1 MIHRIDSSLGTFK
14 SMAFK
19 PGLNI
24 LLADKSEG
32 ASDRQTRNSSGK
44 SSLVQL
50 IHFLLGGDCGKH
62 SIFRSETLESS
73 SFSMILDL
81 LDQKV
86 KVERSGGSKNRILVD
101 TNDSNWPIQPKLDK
115 KTGETHFKESE
126 WNDVLGSAMFGIYE
140 DEAYTPTFRSLFS
153 YFVRREGS
161 GGFAHADKQNE
172 KQQLWDQ
179 QVNISHLL
187 GLDWKIARSLHEV
200 RRKEKALET
209 LKREA
214 KSGVLGSLVGRVGQ
228 LQTRLAV
235 AESRTAELATELRGF
250 QVLPE
255 YRKLE
260 QEASVAAVEIS
271 RLSNE
276 NTLDEERIKATESQL
291 GDESHASQTDVEG
304 MYAEAN
310 VLLPEHVKKQLAD
323 VKTFHDTILRNRIQ
337 HLQGEIDAATNRIR
351 QRHNQ
356 MQKIDARRIEV
367 IETLTSFG
375 AVDQLNKLQLEQT
388 RQQAEVEDL
397 KKRLEL
403 ARQVETSSTNLTI
416 ERAQLKQGFERDHN
430 EHQDLL
436 REAIVVF
443 EEFSRQISDHEG
455 SLTIDIT
462 DNGPQFSIE
471 VEGGRSVGIR
481 NMQIFCFDLT
491 LAVLWSK
498 QGKGSGFLIHDSHL
512 FDGMD
517 SRQIAKAIEMG
528 AAQAS
533 EHKFQYIVTLNSDVL
548 PVDEFS
554 DGFDPFESVN
564 PVRLSDE
571 NETGGL
577 FGCRIV

>member
-1 MIHRIDSSLGTFK
+1 MIHRIDSTLGSFK
-14 SMAFK
+14 SLSFK

-24 LLADKSEG
+24 VLADKSEG

-44 SSLVQL
+44 SSLILL

-62 SIFRSETLESS
+62 SIFRSETLEKS
-73 SFSMILDL
+73 SFSMTLDL
-81 LDQKV
+81 LGQKV
-86 KVERSGGSKNRILVD
+86 KVERSGGSKNRIVVD
-101 TNDSNWPIQPKLDK
+101 ANDSRWPIQPQLDK
-115 KTGETHFKESE
+115 KNGETFFKESE
-126 WNDVLGSAMFGIYE
+126 WNDVLGSAMFQICE
-140 DEAYTPTFRSLFS
+140 SESYTPSFRSLFS
-153 YFVRREGS
+153 YFARREGS

-179 QVNISHLL
+179 QVNLSHLL

-209 LKREA
+209 LKRES

-235 AESRTAELATELRGF
+235 AEKKAEELASELANF

-260 QEASVAAVEIS
+260 EEASTAAIEIS

-276 NTLDEERIKATESQL
+276 NALDEERIKAVQAQL
-291 GDESHASQTDVEG
+291 GDELQATQTDVES

-310 VLLPEHVKKQLAD
+310 VILPEIVKKQLDD
-323 VKTFHDTILRNRIQ
+323 VKKFHETLLRNRVQ
-337 HLQGEIDAATNRIR
+337 HLQGEVDSGKSRIFER
-351 QRHNQ
+351 REQ
-356 MQKIDARRIEV
+356 MQTLDSRRIEI
-367 IETLTSFG
+367 IETLTSYG
-375 AVDQLNKLQLEQT
+375 AIDQLNKLQSEHT
-388 RQQAEVEDL
+388 RLQADVEEL
-397 KKRLEL
+397 RKRLEM

-416 ERAQLKQGFERDHN
+416 ERAQIKQAFERDHN
-430 EHQDLL
+430 EHEGLL
-436 REAIVVF
+436 REAILVF

-455 SLTIDIT
+455 SLTIDVT
-462 DNGPQFSIE
+462 DNGPEFTIE

-491 LAVLWSK
+491 LAVLWAK
-498 QGKGSGFLIHDSHL
+498 QQKGPGFLVHDSHL

-517 SRQIAKAIEMG
+517 SRQIANAIEMG
-528 AAQAS
+528 ATHS
-533 EHKFQYIVTLNSDVL
+533 MENGFQYIITLNSDVL
-548 PVDEFS
+548 PVEEFS
-554 DGFDPFESVN
+554 DGFDISEFVN
-564 PVRLSDE
+564 SVRLSDE
-571 NETGGL
+571 SETGGL